1 MNEELKLSKRDLIFL
16 AHVLS
21 GAIQLKPVKADRCE
35 ETGQVSISDRLDL
48 QALQDN
54 CEQLSSLLD
63 LIDRFDD
70 EAYVHE
76 GLEKPKERV

>member
-21 GAIQLKPVKADRCE
+21 GAIQLRPVKADRCE
-35 ETGQVSISDRLDL
+35 YTGHISISDRLDL

-54 CEQLSSLLD
+54 CEQLSSLLE
-63 LIDRFDD
+63 LINRFDD
-70 EAYVHE
+70 LAYVHE

>member
-1 MNEELKLSKRDLIFL
+1 MNSELKLSNRDLIFL

-35 ETGQVSISDRLDL
+35 YTGHISISDRPDL

-70 EAYVHE
+70 KAYVHD
-76 GLEKPKERV
+76 GLKLPKERV

>member
-1 MNEELKLSKRDLIFL
+1 MKLKLSKRDLIFL

-21 GAIQLKPVKADRCE
+21 GAIQLRPVKADRCE
-35 ETGQVSISDRLDL
+35 YTGHISISDRPDL

-54 CEQLSSLLD
+54 CEQLSSLLE
-63 LIDRFDD
+63 LINRFDD
-70 EAYVHE
+70 LAYVHE